1 MSIKDDLMYP
11 FGNPLMETF
20 TDTRLTALN
29 NILTLAKE
37 RLWIAEGRPVGIQY
51 NQFDDLLSLD
61 DIETSR
67 ESVEIIEQLL
77 THINDRKNV

>member
-29 NILTLAKE
+29 NILNLAKE
-37 RLWIAEGRPVGIQY
+37 RIWIADGRPVGIQY
-51 NQFDDLLSLD
+51 SQFDDLLSSD
-61 DIETSR
+61 EIDTSR

-77 THINDRKNV
+77 AHIRDRKNA